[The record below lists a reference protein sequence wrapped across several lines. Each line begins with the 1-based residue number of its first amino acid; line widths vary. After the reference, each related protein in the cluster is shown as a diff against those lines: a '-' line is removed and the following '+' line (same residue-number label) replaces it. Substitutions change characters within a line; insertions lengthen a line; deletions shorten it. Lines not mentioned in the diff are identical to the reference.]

1 MAQACTLTVSE
12 ASKAIRAGEL
22 TSEELVKSC
31 LESIIKNEKDI
42 QAWAILDMD
51 AALERARMLDRSR
64 PVGLLHGVPIGIK
77 DVIDTRDF
85 PTAYNSEIYTH
96 HRPVH
101 DAEIVTRALHAGAI
115 ILGKTTTQE
124 FATRGK
130 LSPTRNPHSLMHSPG
145 GSSSGS
151 AAAVAADMVPLA
163 LSSQT
168 AGSIVRPASYCGVVG
183 FKPSFDLIPM
193 TGIKKMSPRLDT
205 LGVHTRSV
213 ADAAIAL
220 QALSDWTGLASFNH
234 GTTQAFTIGICRE
247 PYWHL
252 AEPATQEAL
261 KLACEMLDRSNILV
275 TDLILPEEFHALG
288 KALDIISDVEVSASL
303 NWEWENQRNL
313 LSSGVQEKIERGHR
327 TSTDTYQQ
335 ALELSSRCAAQSAL
349 LFNQC
354 HCILTPSSPGFA
366 PLFESNNPGD
376 SSFSKLWT
384 ILGMPSINLPIPSS
398 GPLPIG
404 LEIIGPQN
412 KDLETLQIAYRI
424 ESIFKKY
431 NF

>member
-1 MAQACTLTVSE
+1 MKQACTLTVSQ
-12 ASKAIRAGEL
+12 ASLAIRAGEL

-31 LESIIKNEKDI
+31 LESILKNDNDI
-42 QAWAILDMD
+42 HAWAALDMD
-51 AALERARMLDRSR
+51 AALERARMLDRTR
-64 PVGLLHGVPIGIK
+64 PAGLLHGIPIGIK

-85 PTAYNSEIYTH
+85 PTAYNSEIYRN
-96 HRPVH
+96 HRPIH
-101 DAEIVTRALHAGAI
+101 DAEIVTRALRAGAV

-130 LSPTRNPHSLMHSPG
+130 VSLTRNPHSLIHSPG

-151 AAAVAADMVPLA
+151 AAAVAAGMVPLA

-213 ADAAIAL
+213 TDAAIAL
-220 QALSDWTGLASFNH
+220 EALSDWAGLASFNDSM
-234 GTTQAFTIGICRE
+234 TKLFTIGICRD

-252 AEPATQEAL
+252 AEPATHEAL
-261 KLACEMLDRSNILV
+261 TLACDILDRSNIPVHNLV
-275 TDLILPEEFHALG
+275 LPELFHDLG

-303 NWEWENQRNL
+303 RWEWENQRDL
-313 LSSGVQEKIERGHR
+313 LSSGVQEKIERGLR
-327 TSTDTYQQ
+327 TSAHTYHQ
-335 ALELSSRCAAQSAL
+335 AMELSSRCAAQSGL

-366 PLFESNNPGD
+366 PLFDSGNPGD

-384 ILGMPSINLPIPSS
+384 ILGMPSINLPVPSA

-424 ESIFKKY
+424 ESIFKEY
-431 NF
+431 NI